1 MNFLNKNFKE
11 ITKILLNK
19 LGFEIKRKVPEL
31 TFANYKSLDK
41 ANDHN
46 YFERF
51 REIISDPLNLL
62 INRVPQ
68 SGFLDEKN
76 KVFLHNGIS
85 VDVNGKFS
93 YYDNFSEILIL
104 NRGVHEPLE
113 EYCFQQMLEAISSE
127 KDNPPTML
135 ELGSYWAHYS
145 MWLKLKMPKSKC
157 FMVEPDPIRIK
168 AGEKNF
174 SDNFFEGT
182 FINQFVS
189 EECFKVDKFM
199 IDYNFKTLDILHSD
213 IQGYEEEM
221 LLGASDS
228 LLENK
233 IKYIFISTHSEEL
246 HKKCIE
252 IITKFNYRIEI
263 SSGHETQTTSCDGL
277 IFASNK
283 ILKPIFN
290 NFHPLV
296 RLDILNSSPAR
307 LKKFINE
314 VQIPSF

>member
-1 MNFLNKNFKE
+1 MNLSNKKFKE
-11 ITKILLNK
+11 ITKKIFNK

-31 TFANYKSLDK
+31 TFADYKSLAK
-41 ANDHN
+41 APDHN

-51 REIISDPLNLL
+51 KEIISDPLNLL

-68 SGFLDEKN
+68 SGFLDENN

-85 VDVNGKFS
+85 VDVNGEFS

-113 EYCFQQMLEAISSE
+113 EYCFQQMLEEISSE
-127 KDNPPTML
+127 KNKAPTML

-145 MWLKLKMPKSKC
+145 MWLKLKIPKANC

-168 AGEKNF
+168 SGEKNF
-174 SDNFFEGT
+174 SDNSFEGT

-189 EECFKVDKFM
+189 EESFKVDKFM
-199 IDYNFKTLDILHSD
+199 IDYDFKTLDILHSD
-213 IQGYEEEM
+213 IQGYEKEM
-221 LLGASDS
+221 LLGSSNS

-246 HKKCIE
+246 HKQCIE
-252 IITKFNYRIEI
+252 IISKFNYRIEV
-263 SSGHETQTTSCDGL
+263 SSGHETHTTSCDGL

-283 ILKPIFN
+283 TIKPVFN
-290 NFHPLV
+290 NFHPLG

-307 LKKFINE
+307 LIKCISE
-314 VQIPSF
+314 V

>member
-1 MNFLNKNFKE
+1 MDSLIKKIKK
-11 ITKILLNK
+11 ITKIVFNK

-31 TFANYKSLDK
+31 TFAKYKNLDK
-41 ANDHN
+41 ANSNN

-51 REIISDPLNLL
+51 REIISDPINLL

-68 SGFLDEKN
+68 SGFLDENN

-85 VDVNGKFS
+85 VDVNGEFS

-127 KDNPPTML
+127 KNKAPIML

-168 AGEKNF
+168 SGKKNF
-174 SDNFFEGT
+174 ADNFFEGT

-189 EECFKVDKFM
+189 EDFFKVDKFM
-199 IDYNFKTLDILHSD
+199 IDYDFKTLDILHSD

-221 LLGASDS
+221 LLGSSAS

-246 HKKCIE
+246 HNKCIK
-252 IITKFNYRIEI
+252 ILSKFNYRIEV
-263 SSGHETQTTSCDGL
+263 SSDHETHTTSCDGL

-283 ILKPIFN
+283 ILKPVFN
-290 NFHPLV
+290 DFYPLG
-296 RLDILNSSPAR
+296 RLDILNSTPAR
-307 LKKFINE
+307 LIKFLNDR
-314 VQIPSF
+314 QIPSA